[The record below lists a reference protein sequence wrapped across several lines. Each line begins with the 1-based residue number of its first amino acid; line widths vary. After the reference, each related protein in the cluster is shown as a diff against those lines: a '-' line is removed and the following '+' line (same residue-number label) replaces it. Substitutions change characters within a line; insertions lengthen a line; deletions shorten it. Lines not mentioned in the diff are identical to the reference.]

1 MTSKSKS
8 FWRVLWTIVSYP
20 VRLILVLLRKFLL
33 WVLIHLLN
41 PDDIKASIIRA
52 RAAQKADDED
62 YFNRKLAAKLEEAD
76 RVKLL
81 ELAEKDAEIEILSR
95 TIRDWEKRE
104 NEVSDREYLVKTQVK
119 ANAKAALD
127 LFLHIKAIAM
137 FINKEMGEIAGVQT
151 DIETN
156 KKQIEHKVK

>member
-1 MTSKSKS
+1 MASKSKS
-8 FWRVLWTIVSYP
+8 FWRVLWTVASYP
-20 VRLILVLLRKFLL
+20 LRIILVLLRKFLL